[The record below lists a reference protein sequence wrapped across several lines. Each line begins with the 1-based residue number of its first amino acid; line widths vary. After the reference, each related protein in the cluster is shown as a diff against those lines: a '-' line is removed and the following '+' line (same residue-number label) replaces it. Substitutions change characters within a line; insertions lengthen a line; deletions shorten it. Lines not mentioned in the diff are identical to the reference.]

1 MFRAHEFAQL
11 AGITVKA
18 LHHYD
23 RLGLLKPRRNH
34 AGYRLYSEQDLPHL
48 EQIVALKFL
57 GLPLKQI
64 KALLDRGALGLPEAL
79 GLQRRILEEKRAR
92 LDRAIGAIE
101 RAEGILQSGASPG
114 PAAIKEI
121 IEAIEMHI
129 GMQNDIEF
137 MKNYYRD
144 EAWTSFRAHHRDWPS
159 RAWSDLFR
167 DITAARGEDPAGAKA
182 RNLAARWRK
191 LRVADSGGDVRVHQ
205 GLIRA
210 WADRQFWPEAVQ
222 QQFAEFDFEEIS
234 RFVAAAFAAY
244 RVKRFGEMPWNKEL
258 NTFTPEEKARFPLA
272 VADLSFKLE
281 AAAGEDPAGKTAQA
295 LAARWMEL
303 MESRTGGGPD
313 PSAPPGAYESYLRW
327 MESWPPAIYQQL
339 RAMHQKR
346 VPEFIL
352 KAIAVPM
359 R

>member
-1 MFRAHEFAQL
+1 MEILDPAPASDRRIESDSIESKMFRAHEFAQL

-144 EAWTSFRAHHRDWPS
+144 EAWTSFRAHHRD
-159 RAWSDLFR
+159 
-167 DITAARGEDPAGAKA
+167 
-182 RNLAARWRK
+182 
-191 LRVADSGGDVRVHQ
+191 
-205 GLIRA
+205 
-210 WADRQFWPEAVQ
+210 
-222 QQFAEFDFEEIS
+222 
-234 RFVAAAFAAY
+234 
-244 RVKRFGEMPWNKEL
+244 
-258 NTFTPEEKARFPLA
+258 
-272 VADLSFKLE
+272 
-281 AAAGEDPAGKTAQA
+281 
-295 LAARWMEL
+295 
-303 MESRTGGGPD
+303 
-313 PSAPPGAYESYLRW
+313 
-327 MESWPPAIYQQL
+327 
-339 RAMHQKR
+339 
-346 VPEFIL
+346 
-352 KAIAVPM
+352 
-359 R
+359 